1 MPRKKA
7 APKREILPDPL
18 FKSKVVSK
26 FISVIMRGGKKS
38 VAERIVYGSLNIVVS
53 NSLGRSADIH
63 KDEDNG
69 EGGSREAALT
79 LFKKALKNV
88 TPIVE
93 VKSRRIGGATYQV
106 PSEIPSSRRQT
117 LAMRLLAE
125 AARKRSEGT
134 MTLKLAAEIM
144 DACAEPPRGGAVK
157 KREEM
162 HRMAKANQSFA
173 HHQMA

>member
-18 FKSKVVSK
+18 FKSKVVAK

-38 VAERIVYGSLNIVVS
+38 VAERIVYGALNIVVN
-53 NSLGRSADIH
+53 NSLGKSVDIH
-63 KDEDNG
+63 AEDEA
-69 EGGSREAALT
+69 REAALE

-88 TPIVE
+88 TPVVE

-106 PSEIPSSRRQT
+106 PSEISSLRRQA
-117 LAMRLLAE
+117 LARRLLAE
-125 AARKRSEGT
+125 AARKRQEGT
-134 MTLKLAAEIM
+134 MILKLAGEIM

-173 HHQMA
+173 HHQAA